1 MTKSRGFRG
10 KNRYVAAFLI
20 GTALFVLVFVASYY
34 ISYGELYKA
43 SAFQDDSAYSF
54 LEHRLDYTFFN
65 KTVCNE
71 DKFEDM
77 GEDLAFSGQR
87 IGALEEELGETHKA
101 VLERKKIYSLLQ
113 LEHFEFLGVYSDR
126 CNKDSD
132 SILFFYTNE
141 EKDSFIETQTES
153 DLAGRVLSKI
163 NQERDN
169 LYVYSFDVNLN
180 TSLMKG
186 LRKKYDVHRDDAP
199 VAVVNEERKIL
210 NFEREI
216 IENSINNTNF

>member
-1 MTKSRGFRG
+1 MTKSRGFKG
-10 KNRYVAAFLI
+10 KNRYIMAFLI

-43 SAFQDDSAYSF
+43 SAFQDQAAYSF
-54 LEHRLDYTFFN
+54 LEKRLGYTFFN
-65 KTVCNE
+65 KSICDE
-71 DKFEDM
+71 EKFEEM

-87 IGALEEELGETHKA
+87 IAALEERLGENHEA

-113 LEHFEFLGVYSDR
+113 LEHFRFLEIYSKK
-126 CNKDSD
+126 CNKETN

-141 EKDSFIETQTES
+141 EKDSLINTQTES

-163 NQERDN
+163 NQERDD

-180 TSLMKG
+180 TSLMED
-186 LRKKYDVHRDDAP
+186 LRQKYDVRREEAP
-199 VAVVNEERKIL
+199 VAIVNEEEEIL

-216 IENSINNTNF
+216 IENSLN